1 MIRESSGISEL
12 RDLVCLETNV
22 STGVKEA
29 ENLWVC
35 GQNL

>member
-1 MIRESSGISEL
+1 VEVLE
-12 RDLVCLETNV
+12 CLETDV
-22 STGVKEA
+22 SNGVKEA